1 MAKLEVQLAA
11 FAAACVFAAA
21 CGSTGEGAAR
31 PEVDAASDDASVRT
45 DGDGAVTRDASIDV
59 SNDLPAPDAEDGG
72 GTRSDAR
79 DAPNDPSIESP
90 PSDAPSLD
98 TAVTDAK
105 DVLAPD
111 TADGDAGLSTPE
123 FEQACDGGLSLRVT
137 VLDDASVRLH
147 YVRSGTPA
155 PERGWI
161 FDTLG
166 FAGSG
171 SVTTDRT
178 AAKLTVATA
187 ALTVEVSGG
196 ACSIAIRD
204 RAGTTLWQEAAPF
217 RADGSGA
224 VSFGRKLDDGE
235 HIYGLGEKTGPS
247 ERRGR
252 TFEMWNSDPAWTD
265 PTGQYRPVTDPIYQS
280 HPFFLSLRKGGRA
293 TGALLANTH
302 RTVFDVGKTTA
313 DALAMTAAGG
323 DIDLFFFDGPAPASV
338 LERYTRL
345 VGRPFLP
352 PLWALGYHQSRWSY
366 TPAARVEEVAA
377 EFRKR
382 ALPADGLWLDID
394 YMDGFRDFTWNASTF
409 PDPAGLMK
417 RLAGRGFK
425 VTAIFDPGVK
435 SEPGGQYDAYNDG
448 IANRHFILGADQNP
462 VVREV
467 WPGAAVF
474 PDFTSDGTRK
484 WWGDRLGE
492 FMKSGLRGVWIDM
505 NEPAVFSKD
514 GFPLDARVAG
524 DGKGT
529 TFAEAKNVYALLM
542 ARATYDGSR
551 RASPD
556 RRPFVLTRAGFAGI
570 QRYAAVWTGDAQSTW
585 DHLAM
590 TPSMLAGMGV
600 SGMALVGSDIGGFGG
615 SPPPELYGR
624 WFEVGSFS
632 PFFRSHVATGA
643 PDQEPWSFGSE
654 MENVARRMLA
664 VRYALLPYWYQSM
677 VAATRTGAP
686 IVRPLWFEFPSDDE
700 AVKHDDEFFIGPSLL
715 AAPVTS
721 ASVTARDVYLPA
733 GAFYDYYT
741 GARYQ
746 GPATVRL
753 PAPLG
758 RVPLFVRAG
767 AIVPTQ
773 DVIDYVG
780 APSSGKIYLDVFPG
794 EVGAAASMDV
804 YEDDGETNAYA
815 TGVFATTRMTS
826 AVTAAGLTLDIAAP
840 VGAFKTTATG
850 LAIRVHGIASL
861 PSELRVDGAATTFAY
876 DPGTRV
882 VTVPVLGPGA
892 PHTIVVQY
900 DATTLAT
907 PRQVAVDFTLTVP
920 ASTPA
925 GDIYVGTSALG
936 WQPNGLKLTRAGNTA
951 TGRLTV
957 LEGTLVKL
965 KATRGSWGTVEV
977 TAACAEL
984 ANRELVADY
993 GATGTLATQ
1002 LDVAAWVDHCP

>member
-11 FAAACVFAAA
+11 FAATCVLAAA
-21 CGSTGEGAAR
+21 CTSTGEGVAR
-31 PEVDAASDDASVRT
+31 PDVDAGTRDATSRADGDSSVTSDASVDLST
-45 DGDGAVTRDASIDV
+45 DVVAPDDHAGDGARD
-59 SNDLPAPDAEDGG
+59 
-72 GTRSDAR
+72 DAR
-79 DAPNDPSIESP
+79 DAANDRSS
-90 PSDAPSLD
+90 SDAATID
-98 TAVTDAK
+98 TAIADAK
-105 DVLAPD
+105 DAATPD
-111 TADGDAGLSTPE
+111 ATSDTTDGDAGPSPD

-137 VLDDASVRLH
+137 VLDDTTVRLH
-147 YVRSGTPA
+147 YVRAGMPA

-161 FDTLG
+161 FDTRG
-166 FAGSG
+166 FGGPASLT
-171 SVTTDRT
+171 VDRN
-178 AAKLTVATA
+178 AAKLSVTTA
-187 ALTVEVSGG
+187 ALTIEVSGPT
-196 ACSIAIRD
+196 CSIAIRD
-204 RAGTTLWQEAAPF
+204 RAGTVLWQEATPH
-217 RADGSGA
+217 RIDPSGA
-224 VSFGRKLDDGE
+224 LSLGRKLDQGE
-235 HIYGLGEKTGPS
+235 HVYGLGEKTGAS

-252 TFEMWNSDPAWTD
+252 AFEMWNSDPAWTD
-265 PTGQYRPVTDPIYQS
+265 PTGQYRPVTDPLYQS
-280 HPFFLSLRKGGRA
+280 HPFFLSLRKGGHA
-293 TGALLANTH
+293 TGAWLANTH
-302 RTVFDVGKTTA
+302 RTAFDVGKTTA
-313 DALAMTAAGG
+313 DALAMTAAAG
-323 DIDLFFFDGPAPASV
+323 DIDLFFFEGPAPAAV

-366 TPAARVEEVAA
+366 TPASRVEEVAA
-377 EFRKR
+377 EFRRR
-382 ALPADGLWLDID
+382 ALPADGIWLDID
-394 YMDGFRDFTWNASTF
+394 YMDGFRDFTWNPSTF
-409 PDPAGLMK
+409 ADPSELLK

-435 SEPGGQYDAYNDG
+435 SDPGGQYDAYNDG

-474 PDFTSDGTRK
+474 PDFTNESTRT

-492 FMKSGLRGVWIDM
+492 FAKSGLGGAWIDM
-505 NEPAVFSKD
+505 NEPAIFSKD

-524 DGKGT
+524 EGIPT
-529 TFAEAKNVYALLM
+529 TFAEAKNLYALLM
-542 ARATYDGSR
+542 ARATYEGLR

-570 QRYAAVWTGDAQSTW
+570 QRYAAVWTGDAQSNW

-590 TPSMLAGMGV
+590 TPSMLAGMSV
-600 SGMALVGSDIGGFGG
+600 SGMAFVGSDIGGFGG

-624 WFEVGSFS
+624 WFEVGSLS

-654 MENVARRMLA
+654 VESVARRMLGL
-664 VRYALLPYWYQSM
+664 RYALLPYWYQSM
-677 VAATRTGAP
+677 VAAARTGVP
-686 IVRPLWFEFPSDDE
+686 VVRPLWFEFPNDE
-700 AVKHDDEFFIGPSLL
+700 EAAKHDDEFFIGPSLL

-721 ASVTARDVYLPA
+721 ANVTMRDVYLPA

-746 GPATVRL
+746 GPSTVRL

-767 AIVPTQ
+767 AVVPTQ
-773 DVIDYVG
+773 DVVDYVG
-780 APSSGKIYLDVFPG
+780 APSSGKVYLDVFPG
-794 EVGAAASMDV
+794 DVGTAASIDL

-815 TGVFATTRMTS
+815 TGAFATTQ
-826 AVTAAGLTLDIAAP
+826 VTQTVTTAGLTLDIAAP
-840 VGAFKTTATG
+840 IGPYKTPVAG
-850 LAIRVHGIASL
+850 LAVRVHGVAL
-861 PSELRVDGAATTFAY
+861 KPVEMRVDGATATLAY

-882 VTVPVLGPGA
+882 ASIPVLSSGT
-892 PHTIVVQY
+892 PHAVVLQY
-900 DATTLAT
+900 DATMPAA
-907 PRQVAVDFTLTVP
+907 PRQVAVDLRLSLP
-920 ASTPA
+920 SSTPA
-925 GDIYVGTSALG
+925 GDVYVGTSALA
-936 WQPNGLKLTRAGNTA
+936 WQPNGLQLTRNGNSA

-965 KATRGSWGTVEV
+965 KATRGTWGTVEV
-977 TAACAEL
+977 TAACGDL

-1002 LDVAAWVDHCP
+1002 IDVAAWVDHCP